1 MIALIS
7 GSLVLSILHGFIPNH
22 WLPVVAIGK
31 KEKWS
36 LSETTRVTVIAG
48 LSHAASTVL
57 IGALLAFIGSRL
69 AAVVESF
76 TAFIAPALLVTLGI
90 FYIYQH
96 MRHHHFHLHGH
107 PEQVSKSKI
116 VFSLASAMFLSPC
129 FEIEAYFL
137 VAGTE
142 GLWLVSVL
150 AILYTVVTVSGMVI
164 WVRLAYNGLLK
175 MNWHSLEHNA
185 GIITGV
191 TLVLSGI
198 LTFFLH

>member
-22 WLPVVAIGK
+22 WLPVLAIGK
-31 KEKWS
+31 KEKWG
-36 LSETTRVTVIAG
+36 LPETTRVTVIAG

-57 IGALLAFIGSRL
+57 IGALLAFIGARL
-69 AAVVESF
+69 ATVVENF
-76 TAFIAPALLVTLGI
+76 TAFIAPGLLVTLGI

-96 MRHHHFHLHGH
+96 MRHRHFHLHGH
-107 PEQVSKSKI
+107 PEQVSKNKI

-142 GLWLVSVL
+142 GLWLVALL
-150 AILYTVVTVSGMVI
+150 AVLYTVVTVTGMVI
-164 WVRLAYNGLLK
+164 WVRLAYHGLLK